1 MPFVADEQAA
11 DSAAPRAVGGFVP
24 DDPPPLTAP
33 TEDPYQALA
42 ARVESVLSYRPS
54 EARAKL
60 QAQLNERL
68 KLADEAGARLS
79 NAERVAGVAR
89 PVLRGAV
96 DLADG
101 VLALPKLI
109 LSAPAAAINLTTG
122 SKLPLPIASSVADI
136 NPGAREALAPKNATE
151 HVTSAI
157 TQGLGGILSGAGVG
171 GFLAGAGGAGN
182 TLANVG
188 RTLVANPGLQTAGAV
203 TGALAS
209 EGARE
214 AGLGEAGQAIAGL
227 AGGIAPSLVT
237 AGAQAGVRGAFRG
250 GEKGRQ
256 TVARNIQTFER
267 AGTTPTVGQATE
279 GRVQQATETA
289 LSRAPGGAGKIIGKA
304 ENLAEDLAAN
314 IEAKATRLAGRTS
327 AETTGRKISA
337 AITGQGGFTEQFGS
351 QKNSLYNVLD
361 RLVPADSP
369 ATVTNT
375 QSALKRLTQ
384 VDPGAPATTARL
396 INPKIKQI
404 ADDIASDA
412 ATGAVPYSALKELRT
427 RIGEQLDSGLVS
439 DVPQKQWKALYGALS
454 EDLRAAARAAGPA
467 AERAFN
473 RANNYTRSGYK
484 RLEVLDDV
492 VQKAGGPESV
502 FKAATSGTA
511 EGATKLRAVMQSL
524 DDDGRRAVSAT
535 VLRRLGRS
543 VNSQQ
548 DELGERFST
557 ETFLTSWNK
566 LSPEAK
572 KTLFGRFGDQYSKD
586 IDAIS
591 KVASNLRQG
600 SKVYAN
606 PSGTGQATTQA
617 ATVAALVTAAISGDV
632 GTIGA
637 VGSTIAGSNMLA
649 RLMTNPKFVRWLAV
663 STRLPASAYTT
674 QLNGLARMADRNKDP
689 ELFEAVELLKEQQ
702 NQVTKSADNEA
713 DSNDRQ

>member
-1 MPFVADEQAA
+1 M
-11 DSAAPRAVGGFVP
+11 AAPAPQDEYSDLGDLEPAVDEFADLGDVEQPVEVAEDPEAYKQLPSQQPKYVKQRAELAKFGIAD
-24 DDPPPLTAP
+24 DDPMYKLLDRIDKIGRPLVRGITETA
-33 TEDPYQALA
+33 E
-42 ARVESVLSYRPS
+42 
-54 EARAKL
+54 
-60 QAQLNERL
+60 
-68 KLADEAGARLS
+68 
-79 NAERVAGVAR
+79 
-89 PVLRGAV
+89 
-96 DLADG
+96 G

-109 LSAPAAAINLTTG
+109 VDLPANASNTLLGT
-122 SKLPLPIASSVADI
+122 KLPTLSSQPSLTDVA
-136 NPGAREALAPKNATE
+136 GVAPKTNEERLASG
-151 HVTSAI
+151 VARSI
-157 TQGLGGILSGAGVG
+157 GGALTGIGAGESLATNAPGVIREVG
-171 GFLAGAGGAGN
+171 K
-182 TLANVG
+182 TLA
-188 RTLVANPGLQTAGAV
+188 ANPVLQTVGAV
-203 TGALAS
+203 TSPIAADVT
-209 EGARE
+209 RE
-214 AGLGEAGQAIAGL
+214 LGGGQTAQTVAAL
-227 AGGIAPSLVT
+227 AGGVAPTLAS
-237 AGAQAGVRGAFRG
+237 AGALAGVRGVFRG
-250 GEKGRQ
+250 GETGRQ
-256 TVARNIQTFER
+256 TVARNVETFDR

-279 GRVQQATETA
+279 GRLQQATETA

-304 ENLAEDLAAN
+304 EKLAEELAAN
-314 IEAKATRLAGRTS
+314 IEARANRLAGRTS

-351 QKNSLYNVLD
+351 QKTSLYNALD

-454 EDLRAAARAAGPA
+454 EDLRVAARAAGPA

-473 RANNYTRSGYK
+473 RANNYTRAGYK

-543 VNSQQ
+543 INSQQ

-572 KTLFGRFGDQYSKD
+572 KTLFGRFGEQYSKD

-591 KVASNLRQG
+591 KVASNLRKG

-617 ATVAALVTAAISGDV
+617 ATVAAVVTAAITGDV
-632 GTIGA
+632 GTISA

-663 STRLPASAYTT
+663 STRLPASAFTT
-674 QLNGLARMADRNKDP
+674 QLNGLAQMAQRNKDS
-689 ELFEAVELLKEQQ
+689 ELFEAVELLKDQE
-702 NQVTKSADNEA
+702 NQIAETADKQDES
-713 DSNDRQ
+713 DDRL

>member
-1 MPFVADEQAA
+1 MATTAPQDEYADLGDVEPAGDEFADLGDVEQPAEVAEDPEAYKQLPSQQPKYAKQRDELAKFGVAD
-11 DSAAPRAVGGFVP
+11 
-24 DDPPPLTAP
+24 DDPMYKLLDRIDKIGRPLVRGITETA
-33 TEDPYQALA
+33 E
-42 ARVESVLSYRPS
+42 
-54 EARAKL
+54 
-60 QAQLNERL
+60 
-68 KLADEAGARLS
+68 
-79 NAERVAGVAR
+79 
-89 PVLRGAV
+89 
-96 DLADG
+96 G

-109 LSAPAAAINLTTG
+109 VDLPANASNALLGTKLPTLSSQPSLTDVAGVAPKTNEERLASGVARSIGGALTGIGAGESLATNAPGVILEVGKTLAANPVLQTVGAVTSPVAADVTRELGGGQTAQTAAA
-122 SKLPLPIASSVADI
+122 
-136 NPGAREALAPKNATE
+136 
-151 HVTSAI
+151 
-157 TQGLGGILSGAGVG
+157 
-171 GFLAGAGGAGN
+171 LAGGVAP
-182 TLANVG
+182 TLA
-188 RTLVANPGLQTAGAV
+188 TAGAV
-203 TGALAS
+203 
-209 EGARE
+209 
-214 AGLGEAGQAIAGL
+214 
-227 AGGIAPSLVT
+227 
-237 AGAQAGVRGAFRG
+237 AGVRGAFRG
-250 GEKGRQ
+250 GETGRQ
-256 TVARNIQTFER
+256 TVARNVETFER

-279 GRVQQATETA
+279 GRIQQATETA
-289 LSRAPGGAGKIIGKA
+289 LSRAPGGAGKIISKA
-304 ENLAEDLAAN
+304 EKLAEDLAAN

-337 AITGQGGFTEQFGS
+337 AITGQGGFTDQFAS
-351 QKNSLYNVLD
+351 QKTSLYNVLD

-396 INPKIKQI
+396 VNPKIKQI

-473 RANNYTRSGYK
+473 RANNYTRAGYK

-543 VNSQQ
+543 INSQQ

-591 KVASNLRQG
+591 KVASNLRKG

-617 ATVAALVTAAISGDV
+617 ATVAAVVTAAITGDV
-632 GTIGA
+632 GTISA

-663 STRLPASAYTT
+663 STRLPASAFTA
-674 QLNGLARMADRNKDP
+674 QLNGLAQMAQRNKDP
-689 ELFEAVELLKEQQ
+689 ELFEAVELLKDQE
-702 NQVTKSADNEA
+702 NQIAQTTNKQDET
-713 DSNDRQ
+713 DDRL